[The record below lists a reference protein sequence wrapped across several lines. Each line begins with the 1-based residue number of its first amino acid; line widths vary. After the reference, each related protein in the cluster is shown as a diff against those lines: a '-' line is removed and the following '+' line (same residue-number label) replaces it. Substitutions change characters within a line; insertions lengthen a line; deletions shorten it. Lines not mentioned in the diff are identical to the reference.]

1 MSGAQPK
8 AGNIAGCIT
17 VCAEVNA
24 VAAHKRHQQGWV
36 DELIDNMPSL
46 LSRTKQAIEQQEA
59 VSIAYVGN
67 IVEVWESFYENN
79 IFITLGSDQTSLHNP
94 WSGGYYPAGLS
105 FEAANKM
112 IAESPDVFVKK
123 VKESLVRHVK
133 AINKHTERGTYFF
146 DYGNAF
152 LLESSRA
159 EADIWANHGISF
171 KYPSYVQDILGPCAL
186 IMALVLSDGYVPLEK
201 KKIY

>member
-1 MSGAQPK
+1 
-8 AGNIAGCIT
+8 
-17 VCAEVNA
+17 
-24 VAAHKRHQQGWV
+24 
-36 DELIDNMPSL
+36 L
-46 LSRTKQAIEQQEA
+46 QQEV

-67 IVEVWESFYENN
+67 IVEVWESFYEND

-159 EADIWANHGISF
+159 EADIWA
-171 KYPSYVQDILGPCAL
+171 K
-186 IMALVLSDGYVPLEK
+186 MALVLNILPMYK
-201 KKIY
+201 TF